1 MLQKHKS
8 YFFGLQ
14 TYRQHNVLNII
25 WFSVWTENSKKS
37 SNATR
42 ILVLILVSVLYPIG
56 FSRNLQ
62 IPLGYQYLLYSFLFG
77 KNPWAPP
84 LSFPIVQNCWSG
96 CQNGIKWTSWS
107 SVQIQDSFLCQSC
120 PTCRARDREL
130 KRTKVKSVWEICQ
143 LTTKN
148 TNRRNVVV
156 AWLPSSCP
164 GSHCPSLRFVGL
176 SSSLWPC
183 LNTEDHEEAVPLM
196 SSYLT
201 DNILQRA
208 RWAAHVNHILQL
220 HSPGGQ
226 EGGHQF
232 SSIHLR
238 NLNLFFWKWY
248 AGGKPRSRRDFGWRM
263 QNLYGIPR
271 FQLDREKVKSNH
283 WTSHNTDRTTPCS
296 KKER

>member
-25 WFSVWTENSKKS
+25 WFSVRTENSKKS
-37 SNATR
+37 SNSTR

-96 CQNGIKWTSWS
+96 YQNGIKWTSWS

-130 KRTKVKSVWEICQ
+130 KRTKVGLRNMSIDNKKYKQNEIWLLPDCLHLVLDHTVRLWGSLAWAPLFDLVSTQ
-143 LTTKN
+143 RIMRRRCLWWAATSRTISFSGHVELPTWTT
-148 TNRRNVVV
+148 
-156 AWLPSSCP
+156 
-164 GSHCPSLRFVGL
+164 F
-176 SSSLWPC
+176 SSSI
-183 LNTEDHEEAVPLM
+183 PLVAK
-196 SSYLT
+196 
-201 DNILQRA
+201 RA
-208 RWAAHVNHILQL
+208 AI
-220 HSPGGQ
+220 
-226 EGGHQF
+226 
-232 SSIHLR
+232 
-238 NLNLFFWKWY
+238 NLAQY
-248 AGGKPRSRRDFGWRM
+248 
-263 QNLYGIPR
+263 I
-271 FQLDREKVKSNH
+271 
-283 WTSHNTDRTTPCS
+283 
-296 KKER
+296 

>member
-25 WFSVWTENSKKS
+25 WFSVRTENSKKS
-37 SNATR
+37 SNSTR

-96 CQNGIKWTSWS
+96 YQNQNGIKWTSWS

-148 TNRRNVVV
+148 TNRMKCGCCLIAFILSWITLSVSEVRWPELLSLTLSQHRGSWGGG
-156 AWLPSSCP
+156 AFDEQLPHGQYPSAGTLSCP
-164 GSHCPSLRFVGL
+164 REP
-176 SSSLWPC
+176 
-183 LNTEDHEEAVPLM
+183 
-196 SSYLT
+196 
-201 DNILQRA
+201 
-208 RWAAHVNHILQL
+208 
-220 HSPGGQ
+220 HSPAPFPWWPRGRP
-226 EGGHQF
+226 
-232 SSIHLR
+232 SI
-238 NLNLFFWKWY
+238 
-248 AGGKPRSRRDFGWRM
+248 
-263 QNLYGIPR
+263 
-271 FQLDREKVKSNH
+271 
-283 WTSHNTDRTTPCS
+283 
-296 KKER
+296 

>member
-1 MLQKHKS
+1 M
-8 YFFGLQ
+8 
-14 TYRQHNVLNII
+14 
-25 WFSVWTENSKKS
+25 
-37 SNATR
+37 
-42 ILVLILVSVLYPIG
+42 
-56 FSRNLQ
+56 
-62 IPLGYQYLLYSFLFG
+62 
-77 KNPWAPP
+77 
-84 LSFPIVQNCWSG
+84 
-96 CQNGIKWTSWS
+96 
-107 SVQIQDSFLCQSC
+107 
-120 PTCRARDREL
+120 
-130 KRTKVKSVWEICQ
+130 
-143 LTTKN
+143 
-148 TNRRNVVV
+148 VV

-226 EGGHQF
+226 EGGLQF